1 MANNY
6 NQNFNQTN
14 TDYTNPPATNT
25 YQQQNYQP
33 PQPPNPNYCPQQ
45 QPVEEKA
52 SVGLAILSFIIPL
65 AGLIIFLTQ
74 KDKKPK
80 TAKVSGICALVSFIL
95 NIFIAILITIA
106 STVFVGTA
114 VDNAVDTPDTIPYET
129 YNFENFESAD
139 SNELSLP
146 EFTYEINVGDTC
158 PVSVLVPSG
167 YSENDLIW
175 NSSDTSIA
183 TIDKQGNLSGVS
195 EGVVSISVETTDGQ
209 YYDFCMVTVSNPD

>member
-146 EFTYEINVGDTC
+146 EFTYENAPKKVRSNSPLSNLVGA
-158 PVSVLVPSG
+158 
-167 YSENDLIW
+167 
-175 NSSDTSIA
+175 SI
-183 TIDKQGNLSGVS
+183 
-195 EGVVSISVETTDGQ
+195 VV
-209 YYDFCMVTVSNPD
+209 MLLPW

>member
-1 MANNY
+1 MGNNY
-6 NQNFNQTN
+6 NQNLNQSN
-14 TDYTNPPATNT
+14 TDDTNSH
-25 YQQQNYQP
+25 QNYQP
-33 PQPPNPNYCPQQ
+33 PQPPNPSYYPPQ

-74 KDKKPK
+74 KEKKPK

-95 NIFIAILITIA
+95 NIFITIIITIA

-114 VDNAVDTPDTIPYET
+114 VDNAVDIPDTIPYET

-175 NSSDTSIA
+175 NASDTSIA
-183 TIDKQGNLSGVS
+183 TIDQQGNLTGVS
-195 EGVVSISVETTDGQ
+195 EGVVSISVETTDEQ

>member
-1 MANNY
+1 MGNNY
-6 NQNFNQTN
+6 NQNLNQSN
-14 TDYTNPPATNT
+14 TDYTNPH
-25 YQQQNYQP
+25 QNYQP

-74 KDKKPK
+74 KDKKSK

-95 NIFIAILITIA
+95 NIFITILITIA

-175 NSSDTSIA
+175 NASDTSIA
-183 TIDKQGNLSGVS
+183 TIDQQGNLTGVS
-195 EGVVSISVETTDGQ
+195 EGVVSISVETTDEQ

>member
-1 MANNY
+1 MGNNY
-6 NQNFNQTN
+6 NQNLNQSN
-14 TDYTNPPATNT
+14 TDYTNPH
-25 YQQQNYQP
+25 QNYQP
-33 PQPPNPNYCPQQ
+33 PQPPNPNYYPPQ

-95 NIFIAILITIA
+95 NIFITIIITIA

-139 SNELSLP
+139 SNE
-146 EFTYEINVGDTC
+146 GDTC

-175 NSSDTSIA
+175 NASDTSIA
-183 TIDKQGNLSGVS
+183 TIDQQGNLTGVS
-195 EGVVSISVETTDGQ
+195 EGVVSISVETTDEQ

>member
-1 MANNY
+1 MGNNY
-6 NQNFNQTN
+6 NQNLNQSN
-14 TDYTNPPATNT
+14 TDDTNSH
-25 YQQQNYQP
+25 QNYQP
-33 PQPPNPNYCPQQ
+33 PQPPNPSYYPPQ

-74 KDKKPK
+74 KEKKPK

-95 NIFIAILITIA
+95 NIFITIIITIA

-114 VDNAVDTPDTIPYET
+114 VDNAVDIPDTIPYET

-158 PVSVLVPSG
+158 HVTELVHSG
-167 YSENDLIW
+167 YSENDLNW
-175 NSSDTSIA
+175 NPSDTSIA
-183 TIDKQGNLSGVS
+183 NIDQQGNLTGVS
-195 EGVVSISVETTDGQ
+195 EGVVSISVETTDEQ